1 MTDSRPPAGPINSR
15 AEMLK
20 RVRRAAYL
28 SFISAAARAPGFL
41 IPLMIAAYYGAG
53 ASTDAYF
60 IAYSAALLVGGTLA
74 QGIDVAIVPFA
85 ARAIASG
92 GQPGRQ
98 FLDYVARRTT
108 LVAGIAWLVGLP
120 LAVWASRG
128 GLRAEV
134 SLYGV
139 CFAPLVML
147 WNTSSVY
154 SGGLV
159 SQDSI
164 GFATGSTIWR
174 GVGGLTALL
183 LAPREV
189 ALTAVAV
196 GLGAGELV
204 RTWLLRATIMQ
215 RLPGTTAPTAPDSQR
230 FGAAAAAQVFA
241 GAAGGS
247 APVVE
252 RFLAASIGTGAVSR
266 LEYSSRLLVVP
277 GLVFD
282 GALAPLLLSR
292 WSQSIAARGRAPGRL
307 EVLGELAK
315 GMGVALV
322 IGALIYAL
330 AGEVVELLL
339 SHGRFTDADAIAVTS
354 LLRLL
359 AVGYVGSMGALLM
372 ERYYLASAKNRLL
385 AAFSIGRLSLRVGTA
400 LLLLPSQGLLA
411 FGFGFAAA
419 EYGYLAA
426 LIALLPAPT
435 IDPVPSENLRP

>member
-1 MTDSRPPAGPINSR
+1 
-15 AEMLK
+15 MLK
-20 RVRRAAYL
+20 RVQRAAYL
-28 SFISAAARAPGFL
+28 SLISAGARAPGFL
-41 IPLMIAAYYGAG
+41 IPIMIAAYYGAG

-92 GQPGRQ
+92 GQSGRQ
-98 FLDYVARRTT
+98 FLDHVARRTT
-108 LVAGIAWLVGLP
+108 QAAGIAWLVGLP
-120 LAVWASRG
+120 LAVWASQG
-128 GLRAEV
+128 GLRAQV
-134 SLYGV
+134 AIYGV

-174 GVGGLTALL
+174 GAGGLTALL

-189 ALTAVAV
+189 ALIAVAV

-204 RTWLLRATIMQ
+204 RTWLLRSRIMQ
-215 RLPGTTAPTAPDSQR
+215 RLPDTAAPFVPNSQR
-230 FGAAAAAQVFA
+230 FGAAATAQVFA

-252 RFLAASIGTGAVSR
+252 RFLAATIGTGAVSR
-266 LEYSSRLLVVP
+266 LEYASRLLVVP

-307 EVLGELAK
+307 EVLGAVAK
-315 GMGVALV
+315 GMGVALG

-339 SHGRFTDADAIAVTS
+339 AHGRFTEADAVAVTS

-359 AVGYVGSMGALLM
+359 ALGYVGSMGALLM
-372 ERYYLASAKNRLL
+372 ERYYLACAKNRLL
-385 AAFSIGRLSLRVGTA
+385 AVFSIGRFALRVGTA

-411 FGFGFAAA
+411 FGFGFAVA
-419 EYGYLAA
+419 EYGYLTA
-426 LIALLPAPT
+426 LVAWLPSPPVA
-435 IDPVPSENLRP
+435 PVPSPKSPI